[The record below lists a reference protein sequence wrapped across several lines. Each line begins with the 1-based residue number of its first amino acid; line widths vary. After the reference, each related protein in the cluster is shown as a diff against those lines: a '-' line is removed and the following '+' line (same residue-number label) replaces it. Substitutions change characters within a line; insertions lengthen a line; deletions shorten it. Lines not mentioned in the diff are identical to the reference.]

1 LPHLAEH
8 IGVDDA
14 EIFDM
19 QHLDITE
26 QFATDTVARL
36 WYFRN
41 FHSLKV
47 SLNYQGQPA
56 FEYYQPAEVDGIQR
70 RRAGRLKYNLTSLQ
84 AAFNLKYLTS
94 LNLTTPCGDCF
105 GQFPRETMTSLR
117 ELHTHFTVRV
127 AQGTFGFLPRI
138 PQLEHLQADVDFFSV
153 PSLGCMTSLKSLDI
167 CLALPEA
174 GVLGVVQARERDD
187 DVLYQIR
194 NLTGLEKLDFC
205 QQATS
210 AGLVW
215 LTELTSLTKLSLRL
229 PHTSPVGLQL
239 WSVVKLFKSHEFKLQ
254 YLHFEFKLDG
264 HFAVAY
270 LDDKLQHSANQPE
283 AAMYLF
289 KLSFPQSTWVPALLP
304 WSLSEVAIK
313 KLFEH
318 E

>member
-1 LPHLAEH
+1 LTHLAERL
-8 IGVDDA
+8 GVDEA

-26 QFATDTVARL
+26 QFAADTVARL

-56 FEYYQPAEVDGIQR
+56 FEYYQPAYVDGLQR
-70 RRAGRLKYNLTSLQ
+70 RHAGRSQYDLAILQ
-84 AAFNLKYLTS
+84 AAFSLKYLTS
-94 LNLTTPCGDCF
+94 LNLTAPCGDCF
-105 GQFPRETMTSLR
+105 AQFPWETMTSLR
-117 ELHTHFTVRV
+117 ELHTYFTGRV

-138 PQLEHLQADVDFFSV
+138 SQLKHLQADLDFFSV

-167 CLALPEA
+167 CLAPPEA
-174 GVLGVVQARERDD
+174 GVVDVAQARERDD
-187 DVLYQIR
+187 AVLYQIR
-194 NLTGLEKLDFC
+194 NLTGLEKLVFC
-205 QQATS
+205 QQATL
-210 AGLVW
+210 AGFWW
-215 LTELTSLTKLSLRL
+215 LTELTSLTKLSMRL
-229 PHTSPVGLQL
+229 PNTSPVGLPV

-270 LDDKLQHSANQPE
+270 LDDESQHSANQPE
-283 AAMYLF
+283 VDLCF
-289 KLSFPQSTWVPALLP
+289 CVP
-304 WSLSEVAIK
+304 WSLSQVAIK